1 MTFEEIEH
9 RRALKNLASQVGA
22 SCPGSRNAS
31 TAEPEPGGKWMF
43 FIGATLMFCLVWLT
57 YSRWL
62 NPAEER
68 ASATAT
74 SAMAASRGDEERNVN
89 GAWNAAR
96 PTLRSSGDT
105 LEPAGK
111 RVEKSPPP
119 ALAPA
124 GLDEHLEE
132 RVAAVEAF
140 ARRGDSRA
148 IEAVLDALQD
158 DDWRV
163 RSRAI
168 NAAVNAYVAIPES
181 TLIDRAQSDPS
192 PDVRFLA
199 LAGIAARIDPVIS
212 QVPAIDPAT
221 ARSLSRLALSD
232 SSESVRWQAQQ
243 ILDTLDQ
250 SQAPHDP
257 SQAEVL

>member
-22 SCPGSRNAS
+22 SCRGSRNAS
-31 TAEPEPGGKWMF
+31 TAEPEPGGKGMF
-43 FIGATLMFCLVWLT
+43 FIGATLMFCLVWLA

-68 ASATAT
+68 TSATAT
-74 SAMAASRGDEERNVN
+74 SDMAVSRGDEGRNVN
-89 GAWNAAR
+89 GNWNSAR
-96 PTLRSSGDT
+96 PTLHSSGDA
-105 LEPAGK
+105 PGQAPDVV
-111 RVEKSPPP
+111 RKSPLP
-119 ALAPA
+119 ARAPA
-124 GLDEHLEE
+124 GTDQHLEE
-132 RVAAVEAF
+132 RVADVEAF
-140 ARRGDSRA
+140 ARRGDPKA
-148 IEAVLDALQD
+148 VEAVLHALQD

-168 NAAVNAYVAIPES
+168 DAAVNAYVPIPES

-212 QVPAIDPAT
+212 QVPAVDPAT

-243 ILDTLDQ
+243 ILETLDQ